1 MIRHIVMWQVRGD
14 TAQEKRISG
23 ERVKEAF
30 EGLRG
35 RIPGMRH
42 LEIGIDTSTVD
53 YACDVVLVS
62 DFESREALEAYANHP
77 EHLRVRQQLGD
88 VRTARYQVDYEVSQ
102 PITSSLVSSVS
113 PAAEASDANA

>member
-14 TAQEKRISG
+14 TAQEKRISSD
-23 ERVKEAF
+23 RVKEAF

-42 LEIGIDTSTVD
+42 LEIGIDSSTVD